1 MPWSASDV
9 VSAWETAEGL
19 IPAERT
25 AALLVALGLAPDHRT
40 ALEYDVGRA
49 AALLGTGLAETFGET
64 VEVVVGCPQCGGL
77 LQAQATV
84 PRSPQPGPTAAP
96 TDPETAR
103 LPTLGELSR
112 VHGRPDAAATLRH
125 WCAGHTEPGTVL
137 AHLAERT
144 MVQGPVVCPDCEAVF
159 DATLDV
165 AALSWERISTE
176 APRLLADVAVL
187 ASAFGWSEAEIL
199 GLSAHRRT
207 AYLQLAGA
215 GP

>member
-1 MPWSASDV
+1 MLWSASDV
-9 VSAWETAEGL
+9 VSAWEAAEGL

-25 AALLVALGLAPDHRT
+25 AALLVALRLAPDHRT
-40 ALEYDVGRA
+40 ALGYDVGRA
-49 AALLGTGLAETFGET
+49 AELLGTGLAETFGET
-64 VEVVVGCPQCGGL
+64 VEVVVGCPRCGGL

-84 PRSPQPGPTAAP
+84 PRSPSPGSETTSADPAA
-96 TDPETAR
+96 AR

-112 VHGRPDAAATLRH
+112 VHGRPDAAATLQG
-125 WCAGHTEPGTVL
+125 WCAGGTEPGTVL
-137 AHLAERT
+137 AQLVEHT

-165 AALSWERISTE
+165 AALSWERISIE

-187 ASAFGWSEAEIL
+187 ATAFGWSESAIL
-199 GLSAHRRT
+199 GLSSSRRS